1 MYHMHAQNLTMGFM
15 CCIAYLLRSLW
26 CVQRMAQQLAD
37 AGLQVPPEGN
47 MDELY
52 QSTVQQ
58 CLDDKTKK
66 PAAARAPKQATP
78 AGSPTG
84 LSSE

>member
-1 MYHMHAQNLTMGFM
+1 M
-15 CCIAYLLRSLW
+15 
-26 CVQRMAQQLAD
+26 QRMAQQLTE
-37 AGLQVPPEGN
+37 AGLDVPPEGN

-52 QSTVQQ
+52 QSTVQK
-58 CLDDKTKK
+58 CMERK

-84 LSSE
+84 LSS